1 MTKTS
6 TRPGNRGEPAVLATG
21 LTKRFGSTRALD
33 GVDLEVREGTVHG
46 LLGPNGA
53 GKSTVVRILS
63 TLLRPDGGTA
73 RVAGHDVR
81 GDPSGVRYRIGL
93 AGQRTAVD
101 DMLSGRENLEMFA
114 RFYRFGRAAA
124 KRRTNELLEQ
134 FDLGDAADRKPKGY
148 SGGMRRRLDLAI
160 SFIMAP
166 PVLFLDEPTTGMDPG
181 HRMDVWHAVRTLVT
195 NGTTVVLTTH
205 FLDEADNLA
214 DSISVIDHGRVIT
227 SGTPDELKSAL
238 RGDRIDVLVG
248 ESSDLTRVSLLLAGV
263 TDSAPD
269 IARDA
274 CKISVPAR
282 DRVATLARIARALDD
297 EKVAVRDIALRRP
310 TLDEVFVR
318 LTGKDNA

>member
-1 MTKTS
+1 MTNTLP
-6 TRPGNRGEPAVLATG
+6 RPELAVSAAG

-33 GVDLEVREGTVHG
+33 GVDLEVRAGTVHG

-63 TLLRPDGGTA
+63 TLLRPDGGSA
-73 RVAGHDVR
+73 RVAGHDVC
-81 GDPSGVRYRIGL
+81 GDPAAVRYRIGL

-114 RFYRFGRAAA
+114 RFYRFGHAAA
-124 KRRTNELLEQ
+124 RRRANELLEQ
-134 FDLGDAADRKPKGY
+134 FDLGDAADRRPKEY
-148 SGGMRRRLDLAI
+148 SGGMRRRLDLAV

-181 HRMDVWHAVRTLVT
+181 HRMDVWHAVRALVAD
-195 NGTTVVLTTH
+195 GTTVVLTTH

-214 DSISVIDHGRVIT
+214 DSISVIDQGRVIT

-238 RGDRIDVLVG
+238 RGDRVDVLVTD
-248 ESSDLTRVSLLLAGV
+248 SSDLSTVNRLLARV
-263 TDSAPD
+263 TGSTPGIGNDT
-269 IARDA
+269 R
-274 CKISVPAR
+274 KISVPAR
-282 DRVATLARIARALDD
+282 DKVATLARIARALED

-310 TLDEVFVR
+310 TLDEVFVH